1 VPRARLT
8 RRDESAA
15 IGTAWPR
22 RCCNRRR
29 RNASPGDAHSRR
41 FGRGVRRY
49 RNQPFIRIPGIP
61 SFGSFGTR
69 PGARC
74 ARRGIAD
81 PLVAHPHHLAEIRDT
96 DLSRGQSWRR
106 RDRRTAGGLARTTCS
121 PRHLALRRA
130 HARSAG
136 SCVALRGRSNH
147 ARHLGPER
155 SRRTKSRCAVIGTRR
170 HSNHPG
176 GTGRLVSGAAPRNRS
191 HWQHFRTDH
200 AVLVLGDRSLRAPRH
215 RHGAGHSRRV

>member
-1 VPRARLT
+1 MLELRKRTGACGGFADRSTIQIGRRRIAYGADHRNDRRTRYRL
-8 RRDESAA
+8 RRHRDEPA
-15 IGTAWPR
+15 IRAERGGQGSKWWR
-22 RCCNRRR
+22 R
-29 RNASPGDAHSRR
+29 PDA
-41 FGRGVRRY
+41 
-49 RNQPFIRIPGIP
+49 P
-61 SFGSFGTR
+61 
-69 PGARC
+69 RC
-74 ARRGIAD
+74 ARRCIAD